1 VVKEPLNYFRKL
13 ECAKLVATLRFCTFA
28 VGVLEAEIMASCIS
42 CLAGVVALK
51 CRWTWESLCFG
62 VFRRED
68 MAVRDIRKEAIML
81 TSTIGT
87 MKEEKEEIGNR
98 V

>member
-1 VVKEPLNYFRKL
+1 
-13 ECAKLVATLRFCTFA
+13 
-28 VGVLEAEIMASCIS
+28 
-42 CLAGVVALK
+42 
-51 CRWTWESLCFG
+51 
-62 VFRRED
+62 

-87 MKEEKEEIGNR
+87 MKEEKEEIVNR